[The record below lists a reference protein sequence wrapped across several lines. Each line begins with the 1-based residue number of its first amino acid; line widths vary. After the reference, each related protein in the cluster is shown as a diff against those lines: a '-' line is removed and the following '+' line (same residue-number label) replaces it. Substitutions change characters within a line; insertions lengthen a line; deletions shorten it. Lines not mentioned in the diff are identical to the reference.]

1 MTAAERPTAVLFCP
15 GRGSYGKE
23 ELGCIR
29 RAPLPDAIAR
39 ALADADDVRRAAGQP
54 ALADLDAA
62 PTFRPS
68 VHLDGRNASELIYF
82 ATLAA
87 SARAFERYRVVGVAG
102 NSLGWYSALAVAG
115 CLSPFDGW
123 TLVSTMARLQEAAS
137 GGQVMT
143 TTVGDDWLPDPA
155 RTVAVDEVL
164 DAVNRAGPDTFV
176 APSIRLGGHSVLA
189 GTEAGVAELL
199 RRLPKVQV
207 GDRTFPFRLAG
218 HGPFHTPLCAEVAA
232 RARAGLAGL
241 PCGAPQV
248 HLIDGFGRLHTPWS
262 ADPAELLA
270 YTLGA
275 QVVETFDFTAAVRV
289 ALRELNPDVL
299 VCLGPGTSLRAPV
312 GHVVL
317 REGYRG
323 LRARQALFDSG
334 LVAAA

>member
-1 MTAAERPTAVLFCP
+1 
-15 GRGSYGKE
+15 
-23 ELGCIR
+23 
-29 RAPLPDAIAR
+29 
-39 ALADADDVRRAAGQP
+39 
-54 ALADLDAA
+54 
-62 PTFRPS
+62 
-68 VHLDGRNASELIYF
+68 
-82 ATLAA
+82 
-87 SARAFERYRVVGVAG
+87 
-102 NSLGWYSALAVAG
+102 
-115 CLSPFDGW
+115 
-123 TLVSTMARLQEAAS
+123 
-137 GGQVMT
+137 
-143 TTVGDDWLPDPA
+143 
-155 RTVAVDEVL
+155 
-164 DAVNRAGPDTFV
+164 
-176 APSIRLGGHSVLA
+176 GHSVLA